1 MKSFRACF
9 CLYRILSKNCRAKK
23 TAATGECVDFRTGF
37 HSAVPRAFGA
47 KPQKFDCAQNDPF
60 GVRAVAAEAQ
70 TAATPHLPRKHHAPA
85 RAFLRFTL
93 TLCIFFRYGDRNIGV
108 VFVVLLIGGYFVARM
123 AHDIECTVDSVVE
136 NADVSYQI
144 C

>member
-9 CLYRILSKNCRAKK
+9 CLYRIFSKNCRAKK

-60 GVRAVAAEAQ
+60 GVRADVAKTQ

-85 RAFLRFTL
+85 RVILSEREQVELRAK
-93 TLCIFFRYGDRNIGV
+93 RRSGGV
-108 VFVVLLIGGYFVARM
+108 EVVTVSRARR
-123 AHDIECTVDSVVE
+123 ERR
-136 NADVSYQI
+136 
-144 C
+144 